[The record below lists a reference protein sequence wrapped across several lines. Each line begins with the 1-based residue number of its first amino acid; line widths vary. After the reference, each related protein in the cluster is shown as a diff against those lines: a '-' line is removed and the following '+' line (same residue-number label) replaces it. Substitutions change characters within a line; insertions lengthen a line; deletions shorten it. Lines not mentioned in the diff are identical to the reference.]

1 MLYVRTGS
9 NRFKPVQTGSNR
21 FKPVQ
26 SGSNREKTRKNCTV
40 SSSDRLYKPSRYFNC
55 HHNLSS
61 ISTEHFNSTLQS
73 TSRFR
78 DGSKC
83 LLYITFVCR
92 KLIHMYRNRSPIFA
106 HLFRRITSN
115 DEIHMFKMKQSVW
128 KKIQYA
134 KAYKNGV

>member
-1 MLYVRTGS
+1 MRVLYVRTGS
-9 NRFKPVQTGSNR
+9 NRFKLVQTDSNR
-21 FKPVQ
+21 FNPDQ
-26 SGSNREKTRKNCTV
+26 TGKNPGKKCTV

-55 HHNLSS
+55 HHNRSS

-73 TSRFR
+73 TSRCR
-78 DGSKC
+78 DGSKY

-92 KLIHMYRNRSPIFA
+92 KLIHMYRNLSPIFA

-134 KAYKNGV
+134 KAYKNGM